1 MPSIPCISFGVGIV
15 YIIIANLIFW
25 QIGADCG
32 GDRYDNSDPN
42 IPYFNRPIINVQPNA
57 LCLVRSVISSIIFI
71 LFLLGFVMKC
81 GSA

>member
-32 GDRYDNSDPN
+32 GDRYDDSDPS
-42 IPYFNRPIINVQPNA
+42 IPLFNRPIIKKDPNV
-57 LCLVRSVISSIIFI
+57 LCYVRGTVTTIIFI

-81 GSA
+81 GGK